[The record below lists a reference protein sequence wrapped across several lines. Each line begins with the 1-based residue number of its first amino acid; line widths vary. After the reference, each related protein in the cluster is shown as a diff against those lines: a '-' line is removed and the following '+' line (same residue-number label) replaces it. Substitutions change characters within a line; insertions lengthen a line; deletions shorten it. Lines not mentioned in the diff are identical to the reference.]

1 MIASPESIPT
11 AIHLRK
17 TLVNHRPKFPIT
29 RLVHFGEHPSLES
42 AVSGVIDAWLRKC
55 TDPTSS
61 CLPHFRAI
69 LHILRLRVTHII
81 SHTVGKGLKGR
92 SRRSCERKRR
102 FFSFAFSSIRTLLTT
117 RTAPSSLSK
126 SSLSSSFTS
135 ANKES
140 A

>member
-1 MIASPESIPT
+1 MIANPESIPT

-17 TLVNHRPKFPIT
+17 TLVNHRPKF
-29 RLVHFGEHPSLES
+29 EHPSLEI
-42 AVSGVIDAWLRKC
+42 AISGVIDAWLRKC

-92 SRRSCERKRR
+92 SRRSCARKRP
-102 FFSFAFSSIRTLLTT
+102 FFSFAFSSIRTLPTT

-135 ANKES
+135 TNKES

>member
-69 LHILRLRVTHII
+69 LHILRLRVI

-92 SRRSCERKRR
+92 SRRSCEGKRR
-102 FFSFAFSSIRTLLTT
+102 SFSFTFSSIRTLPTT

>member
-29 RLVHFGEHPSLES
+29 GLVHFGEHPSLES
-42 AVSGVIDAWLRKC
+42 AISGVIDAWLRKC

-81 SHTVGKGLKGR
+81 SHTVGKGLKGC
-92 SRRSCERKRR
+92 SRRSCARGD
-102 FFSFAFSSIRTLLTT
+102 FSVSPSPRYELCLQPGLLP
-117 RTAPSSLSK
+117 R
-126 SSLSSSFTS
+126 
-135 ANKES
+135 
-140 A
+140 